1 MIPVILDKRKSK
13 TRSGRAFNK
22 LVAYVEGN
30 TARGQQ
36 HAVLPNQKFENILNY
51 TTSHKMGRTGV
62 HKCIA
67 IRTHCLTDISS
78 ASLEM
83 NAIAAR
89 NTRCKDPAFH
99 FVLTWPEFE
108 RPSHDLIFE
117 AAEHAIKSLGLGE
130 HQYVLAIH
138 IDTDNLHCHAAV
150 NRIHPATFKSRNIE
164 WANKTMHLAA
174 RQSEIKHGWTHDNG
188 IYIVEVDGQSNKT
201 IVLNPD
207 HDHTVAHVHHD
218 YEQDNSLPA
227 WHDPESLE
235 SWLRTKVAKVLR
247 RDLPDLTSWHALHV
261 WLAKYGIKLSDS
273 GGGGMRLHVTS
284 AESGEELEIAASKV
298 LRILK
303 RVELEHR
310 WGKFTTEITTPFVVP
325 DLSHL
330 SPKQIRQGVDRYLK
344 SGLNRGIPPPHNI
357 LEDEIKRQQD
367 MAAGV
372 ANVPV
377 EFLASNDASRDGSKR
392 AERRVQRAAAR
403 SDLRQRF
410 AHYCRLVRDEDVGYS
425 TAARELRAERSQKLQ
440 AIRAFY
446 KAANSQARKEHHIGN
461 PDRLSAMADIFNE
474 NIQLKLHVESDFQDK
489 SRKLRALRVPP
500 LGWREWLYEQSNLGD
515 QAALSALRG
524 IVYQAQR
531 DAKRGSACAPDVQE
545 FGQAINADAYR
556 EEQFKIVMSRL
567 LEEEKREIAI
577 RAAQSNSMRPF
588 EVDALLRGY
597 ANMQWRVTGNGN
609 VEYSDKSGVHK
620 FTDRGNRITFDR
632 VHVTDEEIRYALMHA
647 RQKFGNQL
655 TLTGDDPVFVARM
668 ACQASDMGIQI
679 LNPEL
684 QVVIAGYRHQCE
696 LDYAEELR
704 ALSVPHES
712 MEVITQAKSNEPA
725 QREGLIDDVQLSEQS
740 ASLPIGAPV
749 EQTPQERLRTL
760 VLAID
765 PLAEFVMPDS
775 EVVHVQY
782 HGPIAVTLPTQLGN
796 LSHGFAQHLG
806 RGVYALHLIP
816 VPENHNEA
824 SLEVHYRDGQLVSCA
839 PENGAGKGRG
849 E

>member
-1 MIPVILDKRKSK
+1 
-13 TRSGRAFNK
+13 A
-22 LVAYVEGN
+22 A
-30 TARGQQ
+30 
-36 HAVLPNQKFENILNY
+36 
-51 TTSHKMGRTGV
+51 
-62 HKCIA
+62 
-67 IRTHCLTDISS
+67 
-78 ASLEM
+78 
-83 NAIAAR
+83 NA
-89 NTRCKDPAFH
+89 P
-99 FVLTWPEFE
+99 
-108 RPSHDLIFE
+108 
-117 AAEHAIKSLGLGE
+117 
-130 HQYVLAIH
+130 
-138 IDTDNLHCHAAV
+138 
-150 NRIHPATFKSRNIE
+150 
-164 WANKTMHLAA
+164 
-174 RQSEIKHGWTHDNG
+174 
-188 IYIVEVDGQSNKT
+188 VEVHG
-201 IVLNPD
+201 
-207 HDHTVAHVHHD
+207 
-218 YEQDNSLPA
+218 
-227 WHDPESLE
+227 
-235 SWLRTKVAKVLR
+235 
-247 RDLPDLTSWHALHV
+247 
-261 WLAKYGIKLSDS
+261 
-273 GGGGMRLHVTS
+273 
-284 AESGEELEIAASKV
+284 SK
-298 LRILK
+298 
-303 RVELEHR
+303 
-310 WGKFTTEITTPFVVP
+310 
-325 DLSHL
+325 
-330 SPKQIRQGVDRYLK
+330 
-344 SGLNRGIPPPHNI
+344 N
-357 LEDEIKRQQD
+357 
-367 MAAGV
+367 
-372 ANVPV
+372 
-377 EFLASNDASRDGSKR
+377 ASRDGTKR

-403 SDLRQRF
+403 AQLRQRF
-410 AHYCRLVRDEDVGYS
+410 AHYCRLVRHEDIGYS
-425 TAARELRAERSQKLQ
+425 ATVRELRAERSQKLQ
-440 AIRAFY
+440 AIRAFD
-446 KAANSQARKEHHIGN
+446 KADNSHARKDYRIGN
-461 PDRLSAMADIFNE
+461 PDRLSAMAEIYIE

-632 VHVTDEEIRYALMHA
+632 VHVTDEEICYALMHA

-684 QVVIAGYRHQCE
+684 QLVIAGYRHQCE
-696 LDYAEELR
+696 LDDAEELR
-704 ALSVPHES
+704 TLSASDES
-712 MEVITQAKSNEPA
+712 MEVLTQPTSNKPE
-725 QREGLIDDVQLSEQS
+725 QRKGLIDDVQLSEQS